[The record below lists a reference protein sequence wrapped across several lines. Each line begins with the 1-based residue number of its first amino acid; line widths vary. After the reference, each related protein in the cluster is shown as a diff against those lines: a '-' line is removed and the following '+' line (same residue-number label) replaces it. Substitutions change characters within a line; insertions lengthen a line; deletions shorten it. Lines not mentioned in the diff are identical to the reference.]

1 MMQEL
6 HYLLAGSPK
15 LLSLE
20 ACIEEVF
27 DTGKIL
33 NSLFMIFVVIECV
46 LENNFKT
53 IHKEKDW
60 TKNTL
65 FK

>member
-1 MMQEL
+1 VIQEL
-6 HYLLAGSPK
+6 HSLLADSPK

-20 ACIEEVF
+20 AYIEEDF

-33 NSLFMIFVVIECV
+33 NSLFMIFIVIECV
-46 LENNFKT
+46 LENNLKT

-60 TKNTL
+60 PKNTVY
-65 FK
+65 K